1 MDKLLEDLV
10 RLPGVCGQEERIR
23 LRIEEE
29 IKNLVSDYKVDNMG
43 NLLTT
48 IGQGEKHLIITA
60 HMDEI
65 GLTVTHIEDNG
76 FLRIRK
82 LGGVDP
88 RTVEGR
94 TMRLVT
100 KDAILPVAIAIKP
113 PHVMVDRSEM
123 TKTIAFEE
131 MYVDAGASSKEEA
144 HEMGIQLFDTIVAYK
159 KLHYV
164 GKKFLMGRS
173 LDDRLGCWVMVKAL
187 QELVG
192 KDLPLRV
199 TFAWTVQEEIGL
211 RGAQVL
217 ANQMSPDYVIA
228 LDTISS
234 GCTPVVPHNLAT
246 SVCGKGPALRMVDSR
261 CIASPWLSKFLIHLA
276 GQHNIPIQQAVSG
289 GSTDGAAFQMTGAHM
304 MALSFPLRYTH
315 AQCEMV
321 DRNDVDNL
329 LKLLTKVPEAIVATP

>member
-10 RLPGVCGQEERIR
+10 SLPGVCGQEEKIR

-29 IKNLVSDYKVDNMG
+29 IKGLVDNYEVDNMG
-43 NLLTT
+43 NLVTT

-65 GLTVTHIEDNG
+65 GLVVTHIEEDG

-94 TMRLVT
+94 TMRLIT
-100 KDAILPVAIAIKP
+100 KDAELPVAIAIKP
-113 PHVMVDRSEM
+113 PHVMVDRGEM
-123 TKTIAFEE
+123 KRTIAFEE
-131 MYVDAGASSKEEA
+131 MFVDAGATSREEA
-144 HEMGIQLFDTIVAYK
+144 HEMGIQLFDSIVAFK

-164 GKKFLMGRS
+164 GKKFIMARS
-173 LDDRLGCWVMVKAL
+173 LDDRLGCWAMVKLL
-187 QELVG
+187 QELAG
-192 KDLPLRV
+192 KDWPLRI

-211 RGAQVL
+211 RGAHVL
-217 ANQMSPDYVIA
+217 ANKMNPDYVIA

-234 GCTPVVPHNLAT
+234 GDTPVVPHNLAT

-261 CIASPWLSKFLIHLA
+261 CIASPWLSKFLMDLA
-276 GQHNIPIQQAVSG
+276 NDENIPIQQAVSG
-289 GSTDGAAFQMTGAHM
+289 GTTDGAVFQTTGAHM
-304 MALSFPLRYTH
+304 VALSFPLRYTH
-315 AQCEMV
+315 APCEMA
-321 DRNDVDNL
+321 DKNDIENVV
-329 LKLLTKVPEAIVATP
+329 KLLAKVPNAIAATP